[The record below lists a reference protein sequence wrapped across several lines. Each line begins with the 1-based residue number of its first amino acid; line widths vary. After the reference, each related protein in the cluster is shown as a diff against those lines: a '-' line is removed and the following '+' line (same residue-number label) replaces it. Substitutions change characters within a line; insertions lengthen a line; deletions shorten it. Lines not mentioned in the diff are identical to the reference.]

1 MSNNGNI
8 TKVEG
13 SKEFIEFLK
22 FSEEVGMDS
31 SMVQAAGGNTSMK
44 LGDTMWVK
52 ASGKWLMNACSEEIM
67 VPVKTLKVQ
76 SIIKNEGTNN
86 EKLIN
91 NTISDDSNT
100 NLRPS
105 VETPLHAALDFK
117 YVLHTHDVNII
128 SFAILKNSQTK
139 LDKLLSGFKWK
150 FIPYIKPGIKL
161 SRIILKIKSKEDNV
175 FILQNHGLI
184 VCGDDLEEIKKLNF
198 KIRDCLK
205 NELNKK
211 IIIKSKNDNNFE
223 INLNN
228 TQYKLLNE
236 DYAFDLAN
244 NKSWLKKISLGAF
257 LPDILVFLGPK
268 ILQIKPDEKKLSFK
282 LNKLSKLSL
291 PFNSCI
297 ILSGYG
303 VIIRKDS
310 LNGTIEMIKLLSELM
325 HRVPEEEKLEY
336 FNDGQVLSL
345 LNWEAEHYRQKLN
358 QIY

>member
-345 LNWEAEHYRQKLN
+345 INWEAEHYRQKLN

>member
-1 MSNNGNI
+1 MNTISK
-8 TKVEG
+8 TKVEDTEEFIKFLEF
-13 SKEFIEFLK
+13 SKE
-22 FSEEVGMDS
+22 VGLDS
-31 SMVQAAGGNTSMK
+31 SMVQAAGGNTSIK

-67 VPVKTLKVQ
+67 VPVKTSKVK
-76 SIIKNEGTNN
+76 SILKNEGPND
-86 EKLIN
+86 EELIN
-91 NTISDDSNT
+91 KTICDDSNT

-128 SFAILKNSQTK
+128 SFAILKNSKIK
-139 LDKLLSGFKWK
+139 LDELLRGFKWK
-150 FIPYIKPGIKL
+150 FIPYIKPGIELSKL
-161 SRIILKIKSKEDNV
+161 LLQIKSREDNV

-184 VCGDDLEEIKKLNF
+184 VCGDDLDEIKKLNL
-198 KIRDCLK
+198 KIRDCLQ
-205 NELNKK
+205 NELNKN
-211 IIIKSKNDNNFE
+211 IIIKSEDNSNFE

-228 TQYKLLNE
+228 TQYKILNE

-257 LPDILVFLGPK
+257 LPDVLIFLGPK

-310 LNGTIEMIKLLSELM
+310 LNGTIEMIKLLYELM
-325 HRVPEEEKLEY
+325 HRVPEEEELEY

>member
-1 MSNNGNI
+1 MNTI
-8 TKVEG
+8 RKTKIEDTEEFIKFLEF
-13 SKEFIEFLK
+13 SKEIGL
-22 FSEEVGMDS
+22 DS
-31 SMVQAAGGNTSMK
+31 SMVQAAGGNTSIK

-67 VPVKTLKVQ
+67 VPVKTSEVK
-76 SIIKNEGTNN
+76 SILKNEGPND
-86 EKLIN
+86 EELIN
-91 NTISDDSNT
+91 KTISDDSNT

-105 VETPLHAALDFK
+105 VETPLHAVLDFK

-128 SFAILKNSQTK
+128 SFAILKNSKTK
-139 LDKLLSGFKWK
+139 LDELLREFKWK
-150 FIPYIKPGIKL
+150 FIPYIKPGIELSKL
-161 SRIILKIKSKEDNV
+161 LLKLKSKEDNV

-184 VCGDDLEEIKKLNF
+184 VCGDDLDEIKKLNL
-198 KIRDCLK
+198 KIRDCLQ
-205 NELNKK
+205 NELNKN
-211 IIIKSKNDNNFE
+211 IIIKSENNNNFE
-223 INLNN
+223 INLKN
-228 TQYKLLNE
+228 TQYKILNE

-257 LPDILVFLGPK
+257 LPDVLIFLGPK

-310 LNGTIEMIKLLSELM
+310 LNGTVEMIKLLYELM
-325 HRVPEEEKLEY
+325 HRVPEEEELEY

>member
-1 MSNNGNI
+1 MKAKD
-8 TKVEG
+8 TH
-13 SKEFIEFLK
+13 EFTNFLK
-22 FSEEVGMDS
+22 FSKEVGLDS

-291 PFNSCI
+291 PFNTCI

>member
-1 MSNNGNI
+1 MKNNDGI
-8 TKVEG
+8 MKVKDTHEFTNFLEF
-13 SKEFIEFLK
+13 SKE
-22 FSEEVGMDS
+22 VGLDS

-44 LGDTMWVK
+44 MGDTMWVK
-52 ASGKWLMNACSEEIM
+52 ASGKWLMKACSEEIM
-67 VPVKTLKVQ
+67 VPVKTLKVL
-76 SIIKNEGTNN
+76 SIIKKEGANDD
-86 EKLIN
+86 ELIN

-161 SRIILKIKSKEDNV
+161 SRLILKIKSKEDNV

-205 NELNKK
+205 NELNKN
-211 IIIKSKNDNNFE
+211 IIIKSKDNNNFE

-303 VIIRKDS
+303 VIVRKDS

-325 HRVPEEEKLEY
+325 RRVPEEEKLEY

>member
-1 MSNNGNI
+1 MEVKD
-8 TKVEG
+8 THEFTDFLEF
-13 SKEFIEFLK
+13 SKE
-22 FSEEVGMDS
+22 VGLDS

-44 LGDTMWVK
+44 LGDIMWVK

-67 VPVKTLKVQ
+67 VPVKTLKVR
-76 SIIKNEGTNN
+76 SIIKNEETND

-139 LDKLLSGFKWK
+139 LNKLLNGFKWK

-161 SRIILKIKSKEDNV
+161 SRLILKIKSNEDNV

-198 KIRDCLK
+198 KIRDCLQK
-205 NELNKK
+205 DLNKN
-211 IIIKSKNDNNFE
+211 IIVKSKNNSNYE
-223 INLNN
+223 INLKN

-257 LPDILVFLGPK
+257 LPDVLVFLGPK

-303 VIIRKDS
+303 VIIRNDS

>member
-1 MSNNGNI
+1 MNSSNI
-8 TKVEG
+8 TRIED
-13 SKEFIEFLK
+13 SQEFIEFLK
-22 FSEEVGMDS
+22 FSKEVGLDS
-31 SMVQAAGGNTSMK
+31 SMVQAAGGNTSIK

-67 VPVKTLKVQ
+67 IPVKTSKVK
-76 SIIKNEGTNN
+76 SILKNEGPNDD
-86 EKLIN
+86 KLIN
-91 NTISDDSNT
+91 NTISDESNT

-128 SFAILKNSQTK
+128 SFAILKNSRIK
-139 LDKLLSGFKWK
+139 LDKSLRGFKWK
-150 FIPYIKPGIKL
+150 FIPYIKPGIELSKL
-161 SRIILKIKSKEDNV
+161 LLKIKSKEDNV
-175 FILQNHGLI
+175 FILQNHGLV
-184 VCGDDLEEIKKLNF
+184 VCGDDLDEIKKLNL
-198 KIRDCLK
+198 KIRDRLQS
-205 NELNKK
+205 ELNKN
-211 IIIKSKNDNNFE
+211 IIIKPKDYNNLE

-236 DYAFDLAN
+236 DYAFILAN

-268 ILQIKPDEKKLSFK
+268 ILQINPIKNKLSFE

-310 LNGTIEMIKLLSELM
+310 LNGTIEMIKLLYELM
-325 HRVPEEEKLEY
+325 HRVPEEEELEY
-336 FNDGQVLSL
+336 FNDNQILSL

>member
-1 MSNNGNI
+1 MNTI
-8 TKVEG
+8 TKTKIEDTEEFIKFLEF
-13 SKEFIEFLK
+13 SKEIGL
-22 FSEEVGMDS
+22 DS
-31 SMVQAAGGNTSMK
+31 SMVQAAGGNTSIK

-67 VPVKTLKVQ
+67 VPVKTSEVK
-76 SIIKNEGTNN
+76 SILKNEGPND
-86 EKLIN
+86 EELIN
-91 NTISDDSNT
+91 KTISDDSNT

-105 VETPLHAALDFK
+105 VETPLHAVLDFK

-128 SFAILKNSQTK
+128 SFAILKNSKTK
-139 LDKLLSGFKWK
+139 LDELLREFKWK
-150 FIPYIKPGIKL
+150 FIPYIKPGIELSKL
-161 SRIILKIKSKEDNV
+161 LLKLKSKEDNV

-184 VCGDDLEEIKKLNF
+184 VCGDDLDEIKKLNL
-198 KIRDCLK
+198 KIRDCLQ
-205 NELNKK
+205 NELNKN
-211 IIIKSKNDNNFE
+211 IIIKSENNNNFE
-223 INLNN
+223 INLKN
-228 TQYKLLNE
+228 TQYKILNE

-257 LPDILVFLGPK
+257 LPDVLIFLGPK

-297 ILSGYG
+297 ILLGYG

-310 LNGTIEMIKLLSELM
+310 LNGTVEMIKLLYELM
-325 HRVPEEEKLEY
+325 HRVPEEEELEY

>member
-1 MSNNGNI
+1 MNTI
-8 TKVEG
+8 CKTKVEDTEEFIKFLEF
-13 SKEFIEFLK
+13 SKE
-22 FSEEVGMDS
+22 VGLDS
-31 SMVQAAGGNTSMK
+31 SMVQAAGGNTSIK

-67 VPVKTLKVQ
+67 VPVKTSKVK
-76 SIIKNEGTNN
+76 SILKNEGPND
-86 EKLIN
+86 EELIN
-91 NTISDDSNT
+91 KTICDDSNT

-128 SFAILKNSQTK
+128 SFAILKNSKIK
-139 LDKLLSGFKWK
+139 LDELLRGFKWK
-150 FIPYIKPGIKL
+150 FIPYIKPGIELSKL
-161 SRIILKIKSKEDNV
+161 LLQIKSREDNV

-184 VCGDDLEEIKKLNF
+184 VCGDDLDEIKKLNL
-198 KIRDCLK
+198 KIRDCLQ
-205 NELNKK
+205 NELNKN
-211 IIIKSKNDNNFE
+211 ILIKSEDNNNFE

-228 TQYKLLNE
+228 TQYKILNE

-257 LPDILVFLGPK
+257 LPDVLIFLGPK

-310 LNGTIEMIKLLSELM
+310 LNGTIEMIKLLYELM
-325 HRVPEEEKLEY
+325 HRVPEEEELEY

-345 LNWEAEHYRQKLN
+345 LNWEAEHYRQKIN

>member
-1 MSNNGNI
+1 MNTI
-8 TKVEG
+8 RKTKIEDTEEFIKFLEF
-13 SKEFIEFLK
+13 SKEIGL
-22 FSEEVGMDS
+22 DS
-31 SMVQAAGGNTSMK
+31 SMVQAAGGNTSIK

-67 VPVKTLKVQ
+67 VPVKTSEVK
-76 SIIKNEGTNN
+76 SILKNEGPND
-86 EKLIN
+86 EELIN
-91 NTISDDSNT
+91 KTISDDSNT

-128 SFAILKNSQTK
+128 SFAILNNSKTK
-139 LDKLLSGFKWK
+139 LDELLRGFKWK
-150 FIPYIKPGIKL
+150 FIPYIKPGIELSKL
-161 SRIILKIKSKEDNV
+161 LLKLKSKEDNV

-184 VCGDDLEEIKKLNF
+184 VCGDDLDEIKKLNL
-198 KIRDCLK
+198 KIRDCLQ
-205 NELNKK
+205 NELNKN
-211 IIIKSKNDNNFE
+211 IIIKSENNNNFE
-223 INLNN
+223 INLKN
-228 TQYKLLNE
+228 TQYKILNE

-257 LPDILVFLGPK
+257 LPDVLIFLGPK

-310 LNGTIEMIKLLSELM
+310 LNGTVEMIKLLYELM
-325 HRVPEEEKLEY
+325 HRVPEEEELEY

>member
-1 MSNNGNI
+1 MNTISK
-8 TKVEG
+8 TKVEDTEEFIKFLEF
-13 SKEFIEFLK
+13 SKE
-22 FSEEVGMDS
+22 VGLDS
-31 SMVQAAGGNTSMK
+31 SMVQAAGGNTSIK

-67 VPVKTLKVQ
+67 VPVKTSKVK
-76 SIIKNEGTNN
+76 SILKNEGPND
-86 EKLIN
+86 EELIN
-91 NTISDDSNT
+91 KTICDDSNT

-128 SFAILKNSQTK
+128 SFAILKNSKIK
-139 LDKLLSGFKWK
+139 LDELLRGFKWK
-150 FIPYIKPGIKL
+150 FIPYIKPGIELSKL
-161 SRIILKIKSKEDNV
+161 LLQIKSREDNV

-184 VCGDDLEEIKKLNF
+184 VCGDDLDEIKKLNL
-198 KIRDCLK
+198 KIRDCLQ
-205 NELNKK
+205 NELNKN
-211 IIIKSKNDNNFE
+211 IIIKSEDNSNFE

-228 TQYKLLNE
+228 TQYKILNE

-257 LPDILVFLGPK
+257 LPDVLIFLGPK

-310 LNGTIEMIKLLSELM
+310 LNGTIEMIKLLYELM
-325 HRVPEEEKLEY
+325 HRVPEEEELEY

-345 LNWEAEHYRQKLN
+345 LNWEAEHYRQKIN

>member
-1 MSNNGNI
+1 MNTI
-8 TKVEG
+8 TKTKIEDTEEFIKFLEF
-13 SKEFIEFLK
+13 SKEIGL
-22 FSEEVGMDS
+22 DS
-31 SMVQAAGGNTSMK
+31 SMVQAAGGNTSIK

-67 VPVKTLKVQ
+67 VPVKTSEVK
-76 SIIKNEGTNN
+76 SILKNEGPND
-86 EKLIN
+86 EELIN
-91 NTISDDSNT
+91 KTISDDSNT

-128 SFAILKNSQTK
+128 SFAILKNSKTK
-139 LDKLLSGFKWK
+139 LDELLREFKWK
-150 FIPYIKPGIKL
+150 FIPYIKPGIELSKL
-161 SRIILKIKSKEDNV
+161 LLKLKSKEDNV

-184 VCGDDLEEIKKLNF
+184 VCGDDLDEIKKLNL
-198 KIRDCLK
+198 KIRDCLQ
-205 NELNKK
+205 NELNKN
-211 IIIKSKNDNNFE
+211 IIIKSENNNNFK
-223 INLNN
+223 INLKN
-228 TQYKLLNE
+228 TQYKILNE

-257 LPDILVFLGPK
+257 LPDVLIFLGPK

-310 LNGTIEMIKLLSELM
+310 LNGTVEMIKLLYELM
-325 HRVPEEEKLEY
+325 HRVPEEEELEY

>member
-1 MSNNGNI
+1 MNTISK
-8 TKVEG
+8 TKVEDTEEFIKFLEF
-13 SKEFIEFLK
+13 SKE
-22 FSEEVGMDS
+22 VGLDS
-31 SMVQAAGGNTSMK
+31 SMVQAAGGNTSIK

-67 VPVKTLKVQ
+67 VPVKTSKVK
-76 SIIKNEGTNN
+76 SILKNEGPND
-86 EKLIN
+86 EELIN
-91 NTISDDSNT
+91 KTICDDSNT

-128 SFAILKNSQTK
+128 SFAILKNSKIK
-139 LDKLLSGFKWK
+139 LDELLRGFKWK
-150 FIPYIKPGIKL
+150 FIPYIKPGIELSKL
-161 SRIILKIKSKEDNV
+161 LLQIKSREDNV

-184 VCGDDLEEIKKLNF
+184 VCGDDLDEIKKLNL
-198 KIRDCLK
+198 KIRDCLQ
-205 NELNKK
+205 NELNKN
-211 IIIKSKNDNNFE
+211 IIIKSEDNNNFE

-228 TQYKLLNE
+228 TQYKILNE

-257 LPDILVFLGPK
+257 LPDVLIFLGPK

-310 LNGTIEMIKLLSELM
+310 LNGTIEMIKLLYELM
-325 HRVPEEEKLEY
+325 RRVPEEEELEY

>member
-1 MSNNGNI
+1 MNTI
-8 TKVEG
+8 TKTKIEDTEEFIKFLEF
-13 SKEFIEFLK
+13 SKEIGL
-22 FSEEVGMDS
+22 DS
-31 SMVQAAGGNTSMK
+31 SMVQAAGGNTSIK

-67 VPVKTLKVQ
+67 VPVKTSEVK
-76 SIIKNEGTNN
+76 SILKNEGPND
-86 EKLIN
+86 EELIN
-91 NTISDDSNT
+91 KTISDDSNT

-128 SFAILKNSQTK
+128 SFAILKNSKTK
-139 LDKLLSGFKWK
+139 LDELLREFKWK
-150 FIPYIKPGIKL
+150 FIPYIKPGIELSKL
-161 SRIILKIKSKEDNV
+161 LLKLKSKEDNV

-184 VCGDDLEEIKKLNF
+184 VCGDDLDEIKKLNL
-198 KIRDCLK
+198 KIRDCLQ
-205 NELNKK
+205 NELNKN
-211 IIIKSKNDNNFE
+211 IIIKSENNNNFE
-223 INLNN
+223 INLKN
-228 TQYKLLNE
+228 TQYKILNE

-257 LPDILVFLGPK
+257 LPDVLIFLGPK

-310 LNGTIEMIKLLSELM
+310 LNGTVEMIKLLYELM
-325 HRVPEEEKLEY
+325 HRVPEEEELEY

>member
-1 MSNNGNI
+1 MGNSN
-8 TKVEG
+8 TSKVKV
-13 SKEFIEFLK
+13 SQEFIEFLE
-22 FSEEVGMDS
+22 FSKEVGLDS

-44 LGDTMWVK
+44 MGDTMWVK

-67 VPVKTLKVQ
+67 VPVKTSKVK
-76 SIIKNEGTNN
+76 SILKNEGPND
-86 EKLIN
+86 EELIN
-91 NTISDDSNT
+91 KTICDDSNT

-128 SFAILKNSQTK
+128 SFAILKNSKTK
-139 LDKLLSGFKWK
+139 LDELLREFKWK
-150 FIPYIKPGIKL
+150 FIPYIKPGIELSKL
-161 SRIILKIKSKEDNV
+161 LLQIKSREDNV

-184 VCGDDLEEIKKLNF
+184 VCGDDLDEIKKLNL
-198 KIRDCLK
+198 KIRDCLQ
-205 NELNKK
+205 NELNKN
-211 IIIKSKNDNNFE
+211 IIIKSEDNNNFE

-228 TQYKLLNE
+228 TQYKILNE

-244 NKSWLKKISLGAF
+244 NKSWLKKKSLGAF
-257 LPDILVFLGPK
+257 LPDVLIFLGPK

-310 LNGTIEMIKLLSELM
+310 LNGTIEMIKLLYELM
-325 HRVPEEEKLEY
+325 HRVPEEEELEY

>member
-1 MSNNGNI
+1 MNTI
-8 TKVEG
+8 IKTKVEDTEEFIKFLEF
-13 SKEFIEFLK
+13 SKE
-22 FSEEVGMDS
+22 VGLDS
-31 SMVQAAGGNTSMK
+31 SMVQAAGGNTSIK

-67 VPVKTLKVQ
+67 VPVKTSKVK
-76 SIIKNEGTNN
+76 SILKNEGPND
-86 EKLIN
+86 EELIN
-91 NTISDDSNT
+91 KTICDDSNT

-128 SFAILKNSQTK
+128 SFAILKNSKIK
-139 LDKLLSGFKWK
+139 LDELLRGFKWK
-150 FIPYIKPGIKL
+150 FIPYIKPGIELSKL
-161 SRIILKIKSKEDNV
+161 LLQIKSREDNV

-184 VCGDDLEEIKKLNF
+184 VCGDDLDEIKKLNL
-198 KIRDCLK
+198 KIRDCLQ
-205 NELNKK
+205 NELNKN
-211 IIIKSKNDNNFE
+211 IIIKSEDNNNFE

-228 TQYKLLNE
+228 TQYKILNE

-257 LPDILVFLGPK
+257 LPDVLIFLGPK

-310 LNGTIEMIKLLSELM
+310 LNGTIEMIKLLYELM
-325 HRVPEEEKLEY
+325 HRVPEEEELEY

-345 LNWEAEHYRQKLN
+345 LNWEAEHYRQKIN

>member
-1 MSNNGNI
+1 MNTI
-8 TKVEG
+8 TKTKIEDTEEFIKFLEF
-13 SKEFIEFLK
+13 SKEIGL
-22 FSEEVGMDS
+22 DS
-31 SMVQAAGGNTSMK
+31 SMVQAAGGNTSIK

-67 VPVKTLKVQ
+67 VPVKTSEVK
-76 SIIKNEGTNN
+76 SILKNEGPND
-86 EKLIN
+86 EEIIN
-91 NTISDDSNT
+91 KKISDESNT

-128 SFAILKNSQTK
+128 SFAILKNSKTK
-139 LDKLLSGFKWK
+139 LDELLREFKWK
-150 FIPYIKPGIKL
+150 FIPYIKPGIELSKL
-161 SRIILKIKSKEDNV
+161 LLKLKSKEDNV

-184 VCGDDLEEIKKLNF
+184 VCGDDLDEIKKLNL
-198 KIRDCLK
+198 KIRDCLQ
-205 NELNKK
+205 NELNKN
-211 IIIKSKNDNNFE
+211 IIIKSENNNNFE
-223 INLNN
+223 INLKN
-228 TQYKLLNE
+228 TQYKILNE

-244 NKSWLKKISLGAF
+244 NKSWLKKISLGSF
-257 LPDILVFLGPK
+257 LPDVLIFLGPK

-310 LNGTIEMIKLLSELM
+310 LNGTVEMIKLLYELM
-325 HRVPEEEKLEY
+325 HRVPEEEELEY

>member
-1 MSNNGNI
+1 MNTI
-8 TKVEG
+8 IKTKVEDTEEFIKFLEF
-13 SKEFIEFLK
+13 SKE
-22 FSEEVGMDS
+22 VGLDS
-31 SMVQAAGGNTSMK
+31 SMVQAAGGNTSIK

-67 VPVKTLKVQ
+67 VPVKTSKVK
-76 SIIKNEGTNN
+76 SILKNEGPND
-86 EKLIN
+86 EELIN
-91 NTISDDSNT
+91 KTICDDSNT

-128 SFAILKNSQTK
+128 SFAILKNSKIK
-139 LDKLLSGFKWK
+139 LDELLRGFKWK
-150 FIPYIKPGIKL
+150 FIPYIKPGIELSKL
-161 SRIILKIKSKEDNV
+161 LLQIKSREDNV

-184 VCGDDLEEIKKLNF
+184 VCGDDLDEIKKLNL
-198 KIRDCLK
+198 KIRDCLQ
-205 NELNKK
+205 NELNKN
-211 IIIKSKNDNNFE
+211 IIIKSEDNNNFE

-228 TQYKLLNE
+228 TQYKILNE

-257 LPDILVFLGPK
+257 LPDVLIFLGPK

-282 LNKLSKLSL
+282 LNKLSELSL

-310 LNGTIEMIKLLSELM
+310 LNGTIEMIKLLYELM
-325 HRVPEEEKLEY
+325 RRVPEEEELEY

-345 LNWEAEHYRQKLN
+345 LNWEAEHYRQKIN
-358 QIY
+358 QFY

>member
-1 MSNNGNI
+1 MNTISK
-8 TKVEG
+8 TKVEDTEEFIKFLEF
-13 SKEFIEFLK
+13 SKE
-22 FSEEVGMDS
+22 VGLDS
-31 SMVQAAGGNTSMK
+31 SMVQAAGGNTSIK

-67 VPVKTLKVQ
+67 VPVKTSKVK
-76 SIIKNEGTNN
+76 SILNNEGPND
-86 EKLIN
+86 EELIN
-91 NTISDDSNT
+91 KTICDDSNT

-128 SFAILKNSQTK
+128 SFAILKNSKIK
-139 LDKLLSGFKWK
+139 LDELLRGFKWK
-150 FIPYIKPGIKL
+150 FIPYIKPGIELSKL
-161 SRIILKIKSKEDNV
+161 LLQIKSREDNV

-184 VCGDDLEEIKKLNF
+184 VCGDDLDEIKKLNL
-198 KIRDCLK
+198 KIRDCLQ
-205 NELNKK
+205 NELNKN
-211 IIIKSKNDNNFE
+211 IIIKSEDNNNFE

-228 TQYKLLNE
+228 TQYKILNE

-257 LPDILVFLGPK
+257 LPDVLIFLGPK

-310 LNGTIEMIKLLSELM
+310 LNGTIEMIKLLYELM
-325 HRVPEEEKLEY
+325 HRVPEEEELEY

-345 LNWEAEHYRQKLN
+345 LNWEAEHYRQKIN

>member
-1 MSNNGNI
+1 MNTISK
-8 TKVEG
+8 TKVEDTEEFIKFLEF
-13 SKEFIEFLK
+13 SKE
-22 FSEEVGMDS
+22 VGLDS
-31 SMVQAAGGNTSMK
+31 SMVQAAGGNTSIK

-67 VPVKTLKVQ
+67 VPVKTSKVK
-76 SIIKNEGTNN
+76 SILKNEGPND
-86 EKLIN
+86 EELIN
-91 NTISDDSNT
+91 KTISDDSNT

-128 SFAILKNSQTK
+128 SFAILKNSKIK
-139 LDKLLSGFKWK
+139 LDELLRGFKWK
-150 FIPYIKPGIKL
+150 FIPYIKPGIELSKL
-161 SRIILKIKSKEDNV
+161 LLQIKSREDNV

-184 VCGDDLEEIKKLNF
+184 VCGDDLDEIKKLNL
-198 KIRDCLK
+198 KIRDCLQ
-205 NELNKK
+205 NELNKN
-211 IIIKSKNDNNFE
+211 IIIKSEDNNNFE

-228 TQYKLLNE
+228 TQYKILNE

-257 LPDILVFLGPK
+257 LPDVLIFLGPK

-310 LNGTIEMIKLLSELM
+310 LNGTIEMIKLLYELM
-325 HRVPEEEKLEY
+325 HRVPEEEELEY

-345 LNWEAEHYRQKLN
+345 LNWEAEHYRQKIN

>member
-1 MSNNGNI
+1 MNTISK
-8 TKVEG
+8 TKVEDTEEFIKFLEF
-13 SKEFIEFLK
+13 SKE
-22 FSEEVGMDS
+22 VGLDS
-31 SMVQAAGGNTSMK
+31 SMVQAAGGNTSIK

-67 VPVKTLKVQ
+67 VPVKTSKVK
-76 SIIKNEGTNN
+76 SILKNEGPND
-86 EKLIN
+86 EELIN
-91 NTISDDSNT
+91 KTICDDSNT

-128 SFAILKNSQTK
+128 SFAILKNSKIK
-139 LDKLLSGFKWK
+139 LDELLRGFKWK
-150 FIPYIKPGIKL
+150 FIPYIKPGIELSKL
-161 SRIILKIKSKEDNV
+161 LLQIKSREDNV

-184 VCGDDLEEIKKLNF
+184 VCGDDLDEIKKLNL
-198 KIRDCLK
+198 KIRDCLQ
-205 NELNKK
+205 NELNKN
-211 IIIKSKNDNNFE
+211 IIIKSEDNNNFE

-228 TQYKLLNE
+228 TQYKILNE

-257 LPDILVFLGPK
+257 LPDVLIFLGPK

-310 LNGTIEMIKLLSELM
+310 LNGTIEMIKLLYELM
-325 HRVPEEEKLEY
+325 HRVPEEEELEY

-345 LNWEAEHYRQKLN
+345 LNWEAEHYRQKIN

>member
-1 MSNNGNI
+1 MNTI
-8 TKVEG
+8 TKTKIEDTEEFIKFLEF
-13 SKEFIEFLK
+13 SKEIGL
-22 FSEEVGMDS
+22 DS
-31 SMVQAAGGNTSMK
+31 SMVQAAGGNTSIK

-67 VPVKTLKVQ
+67 VPVKTSEVKSILKNDGPNDEE
-76 SIIKNEGTNN
+76 IINK
-86 EKLIN
+86 K
-91 NTISDDSNT
+91 ISDDSNT

-128 SFAILKNSQTK
+128 SFAILKNSKTK
-139 LDKLLSGFKWK
+139 LDELLREFKWK
-150 FIPYIKPGIKL
+150 FIPYIKPGIELSKL
-161 SRIILKIKSKEDNV
+161 LLKLKSKEDNV

-184 VCGDDLEEIKKLNF
+184 VCGDDLDEIKKLNL
-198 KIRDCLK
+198 KIRDCLQ
-205 NELNKK
+205 NELNKN
-211 IIIKSKNDNNFE
+211 IIIKSENNNNFE
-223 INLNN
+223 INLKN
-228 TQYKLLNE
+228 TQYKILNE

-244 NKSWLKKISLGAF
+244 NKSWLKKISLGSF
-257 LPDILVFLGPK
+257 LPDVLIFLGPK

-310 LNGTIEMIKLLSELM
+310 LNGTVEMIKLLYELM
-325 HRVPEEEKLEY
+325 HRVPEEEELEY

>member
-1 MSNNGNI
+1 M
-8 TKVEG
+8 KV
-13 SKEFIEFLK
+13 KDTHEFTDFLK
-22 FSEEVGMDS
+22 FSKEVGQDS

-67 VPVKTLKVQ
+67 VPVKTSKVR
-76 SIIKNEGTNN
+76 SIIKNEGKND

-139 LDKLLSGFKWK
+139 LNKLLNGFKWK

-161 SRIILKIKSKEDNV
+161 SRLILKIKSKEDNV

-184 VCGDDLEEIKKLNF
+184 VCGDNLEEIKKLNF
-198 KIRDCLK
+198 KIRECLQ
-205 NELNKK
+205 NELNKN
-211 IIIKSKNDNNFE
+211 IIVKSKDNSNYE
-223 INLNN
+223 MNLKN
-228 TQYKLLNE
+228 TQYKLLDE

-257 LPDILVFLGPK
+257 LPDVLVFLGPK

-303 VIIRKDS
+303 VIIRNDS

-325 HRVPEEEKLEY
+325 HRVPEEEELEY

>member
-1 MSNNGNI
+1 MNTI
-8 TKVEG
+8 TKTKIEDTEEFIKFLEF
-13 SKEFIEFLK
+13 SKEIGL
-22 FSEEVGMDS
+22 DS
-31 SMVQAAGGNTSMK
+31 SMVQAAGGNTSIK

-67 VPVKTLKVQ
+67 VPVKTSEVK
-76 SIIKNEGTNN
+76 SILKNEGPND
-86 EKLIN
+86 EEIIN
-91 NTISDDSNT
+91 KKISDESNT

-128 SFAILKNSQTK
+128 SFAILKNSKTK
-139 LDKLLSGFKWK
+139 LDELLREFKWK
-150 FIPYIKPGIKL
+150 FIPYIKPGIELSKL
-161 SRIILKIKSKEDNV
+161 LLKLKSKEDNV

-184 VCGDDLEEIKKLNF
+184 VCGDDLDEIKKLNL
-198 KIRDCLK
+198 KIRDCLQ
-205 NELNKK
+205 NELNKN
-211 IIIKSKNDNNFE
+211 IIIKSENNNNFE
-223 INLNN
+223 INLKN
-228 TQYKLLNE
+228 TQYKILNE

-257 LPDILVFLGPK
+257 LPDVLIFLGPK

-310 LNGTIEMIKLLSELM
+310 LNGTVEMIKLLYELM
-325 HRVPEEEKLEY
+325 HRVPEEEELEY

>member
-1 MSNNGNI
+1 LNTISK
-8 TKVEG
+8 TKVEDTEEFIKFLEF
-13 SKEFIEFLK
+13 SKE
-22 FSEEVGMDS
+22 VGLDS
-31 SMVQAAGGNTSMK
+31 SMVQAAGGNTSIK

-67 VPVKTLKVQ
+67 VPVKTSKVK
-76 SIIKNEGTNN
+76 SILNNEGPND
-86 EKLIN
+86 EELIN
-91 NTISDDSNT
+91 KTICDDSNT

-128 SFAILKNSQTK
+128 SFAILKNSKIK
-139 LDKLLSGFKWK
+139 LDELLRGFKWK
-150 FIPYIKPGIKL
+150 FIPYIKPGIELSKL
-161 SRIILKIKSKEDNV
+161 LLQIKSREDNV

-184 VCGDDLEEIKKLNF
+184 VCGDDLDEIKKLNL
-198 KIRDCLK
+198 KIRDCLQ
-205 NELNKK
+205 NELNKN
-211 IIIKSKNDNNFE
+211 IIIKSEDNNNFE

-228 TQYKLLNE
+228 TQYKILNE

-257 LPDILVFLGPK
+257 LPDVLIFLGPK

-310 LNGTIEMIKLLSELM
+310 LNGTIEMIKLLYELM
-325 HRVPEEEKLEY
+325 HRVPEEEELEY

-345 LNWEAEHYRQKLN
+345 LNWEAEHYRQKIN

>member
-1 MSNNGNI
+1 LNTISK
-8 TKVEG
+8 TKVEDTEEFIKFLEF
-13 SKEFIEFLK
+13 SKE
-22 FSEEVGMDS
+22 VGLDS
-31 SMVQAAGGNTSMK
+31 SMVQAAGGNTSIK

-67 VPVKTLKVQ
+67 VPVKTSKVK
-76 SIIKNEGTNN
+76 SILKNEGPND
-86 EKLIN
+86 EELIN
-91 NTISDDSNT
+91 KTICDDSNT

-128 SFAILKNSQTK
+128 SFAILKNSKIK
-139 LDKLLSGFKWK
+139 LDELLRGFKWK
-150 FIPYIKPGIKL
+150 FIPYIKPGIELSKL
-161 SRIILKIKSKEDNV
+161 LLQIKSREDNV

-184 VCGDDLEEIKKLNF
+184 VCGDDLDEIKKLNL
-198 KIRDCLK
+198 KIRDCLQ
-205 NELNKK
+205 NELNKN
-211 IIIKSKNDNNFE
+211 IIIKSEDNNNFE

-228 TQYKLLNE
+228 TQYKILNE

-257 LPDILVFLGPK
+257 LPDVLIFLGPK

-310 LNGTIEMIKLLSELM
+310 LNGTIEMIKLLYELM
-325 HRVPEEEKLEY
+325 HRVPEEEELEY

-345 LNWEAEHYRQKLN
+345 LNWEAEHYRQKIN

>member
-1 MSNNGNI
+1 MNTISK
-8 TKVEG
+8 TKVEDTEEFIKFLEF
-13 SKEFIEFLK
+13 SKE
-22 FSEEVGMDS
+22 VGLDS
-31 SMVQAAGGNTSMK
+31 SMVQAAGGNTSIK

-67 VPVKTLKVQ
+67 VPVKTSKVK
-76 SIIKNEGTNN
+76 SILKNEGPND
-86 EKLIN
+86 EELIN
-91 NTISDDSNT
+91 KTICDDSNT

-128 SFAILKNSQTK
+128 SFAILKNSKIK
-139 LDKLLSGFKWK
+139 LDELLRGFKWK
-150 FIPYIKPGIKL
+150 FIPYIKPGIELSKL
-161 SRIILKIKSKEDNV
+161 LLQIKSREDNV

-184 VCGDDLEEIKKLNF
+184 VCGDDLDEIKKLNL
-198 KIRDCLK
+198 KIRDCLQ
-205 NELNKK
+205 NELNKN
-211 IIIKSKNDNNFE
+211 IIIKSEDNNNFE

-228 TQYKLLNE
+228 TQYKILNE

-257 LPDILVFLGPK
+257 LPDVLIFLGPK

-310 LNGTIEMIKLLSELM
+310 LNGTIEMIKLLYELM
-325 HRVPEEEKLEY
+325 HRVPEEEELEY

>member
-1 MSNNGNI
+1 LNTI
-8 TKVEG
+8 CKTKVEDTEEFIKFLEF
-13 SKEFIEFLK
+13 SKE
-22 FSEEVGMDS
+22 VGLDS
-31 SMVQAAGGNTSMK
+31 SMVQAAGGNTSIK

-67 VPVKTLKVQ
+67 VPVKTSKVK
-76 SIIKNEGTNN
+76 SILKNEGPND
-86 EKLIN
+86 EELIN
-91 NTISDDSNT
+91 KTICDDSNT

-128 SFAILKNSQTK
+128 SFAILKNSKIK
-139 LDKLLSGFKWK
+139 LDELLRGFKWK
-150 FIPYIKPGIKL
+150 FIPYIKPGIELSKL
-161 SRIILKIKSKEDNV
+161 LLQIKSREDNV

-184 VCGDDLEEIKKLNF
+184 VCGDDLDEIKKLNL
-198 KIRDCLK
+198 KIRDCLQ
-205 NELNKK
+205 NELNKN
-211 IIIKSKNDNNFE
+211 IIIKSEDNNNFE

-228 TQYKLLNE
+228 TQYKILNE

-257 LPDILVFLGPK
+257 LPDVLIFLGPK

-310 LNGTIEMIKLLSELM
+310 LNGTIEMIKLLYELM
-325 HRVPEEEKLEY
+325 HRVPEEEELEY

-345 LNWEAEHYRQKLN
+345 LNWEAEHYRQKIN

>member
-1 MSNNGNI
+1 MNNNDCI
-8 TKVEG
+8 IRVKDTHEFTDFLEF
-13 SKEFIEFLK
+13 SKE
-22 FSEEVGMDS
+22 VGLDS

-67 VPVKTLKVQ
+67 VPVKTLKVR
-76 SIIKNEGTNN
+76 SIIKNEGTND

-139 LDKLLSGFKWK
+139 LNKLLNGFKWK
-150 FIPYIKPGIKL
+150 FVPYIKPGIKL
-161 SRIILKIKSKEDNV
+161 SRLILKIKSKEDNV

-198 KIRDCLK
+198 KIRKCLQ
-205 NELNKK
+205 NELNKN
-211 IIIKSKNDNNFE
+211 IIVKSKDNSNYE
-223 INLNN
+223 MNLKN
-228 TQYKLLNE
+228 TQYKLLDE

-257 LPDILVFLGPK
+257 LPDVLVFLGPK

-303 VIIRKDS
+303 VIIRNDS

-325 HRVPEEEKLEY
+325 HRVPEKEKLEY

>member
-1 MSNNGNI
+1 MNTISK
-8 TKVEG
+8 TKVEDTEEFIKFLEF
-13 SKEFIEFLK
+13 SKE
-22 FSEEVGMDS
+22 VGLDS
-31 SMVQAAGGNTSMK
+31 SMVQAAGGNTSIK

-67 VPVKTLKVQ
+67 VPVKTSKVK
-76 SIIKNEGTNN
+76 SILKNEGPND
-86 EKLIN
+86 EELIN
-91 NTISDDSNT
+91 KTICDDSNT

-128 SFAILKNSQTK
+128 SFAILKNSKIK
-139 LDKLLSGFKWK
+139 LDELLRGFKWK
-150 FIPYIKPGIKL
+150 FIPYIKPGIELSKL
-161 SRIILKIKSKEDNV
+161 LLQIKSREDNV

-184 VCGDDLEEIKKLNF
+184 VCGDDLDEIKKLNL
-198 KIRDCLK
+198 KIRDCLQ
-205 NELNKK
+205 NELNKN
-211 IIIKSKNDNNFE
+211 IIIKSEDNNNFE

-228 TQYKLLNE
+228 TQYKILNE

-257 LPDILVFLGPK
+257 LPDVLIFLGPK

-282 LNKLSKLSL
+282 LNKLSELSL

-310 LNGTIEMIKLLSELM
+310 LNGTIEMIKLLYELM
-325 HRVPEEEKLEY
+325 HRVPEEEELEY

>member
-1 MSNNGNI
+1 MNTI
-8 TKVEG
+8 TKTKIEDTEEFIKFLEF
-13 SKEFIEFLK
+13 SKEIGL
-22 FSEEVGMDS
+22 DS
-31 SMVQAAGGNTSMK
+31 SMVQAAGGNTSIK

-67 VPVKTLKVQ
+67 VPVKTSEVK
-76 SIIKNEGTNN
+76 SILKNEGPND
-86 EKLIN
+86 EELIN
-91 NTISDDSNT
+91 KTISDDSNT

-128 SFAILKNSQTK
+128 SFAILKNSKTK
-139 LDKLLSGFKWK
+139 LDELLREFKWK
-150 FIPYIKPGIKL
+150 FIPYIKPGIELSKL
-161 SRIILKIKSKEDNV
+161 LLKLKSKEDNV

-184 VCGDDLEEIKKLNF
+184 VCGDDLDEIKKLNL
-198 KIRDCLK
+198 KIRDCLQ
-205 NELNKK
+205 NELNKN
-211 IIIKSKNDNNFE
+211 IIIKSENNNNFE
-223 INLNN
+223 INLKN
-228 TQYKLLNE
+228 TQYKILNE

-257 LPDILVFLGPK
+257 LPDVLIFLGPK

-297 ILSGYG
+297 ILLGYG

-310 LNGTIEMIKLLSELM
+310 LNGTVEMIKLLYELM
-325 HRVPEEEKLEY
+325 QRVPEEEELEY

>member
-1 MSNNGNI
+1 LNTISKLNLEENEEFI
-8 TKVEG
+8 KFLEF
-13 SKEFIEFLK
+13 SKE
-22 FSEEVGMDS
+22 VGLDS
-31 SMVQAAGGNTSMK
+31 SMVQAAGGNTSIK

-67 VPVKTLKVQ
+67 VPVKTSKVK
-76 SIIKNEGTNN
+76 SILKNEGPND
-86 EKLIN
+86 EELIN
-91 NTISDDSNT
+91 KTICDDSNT

-128 SFAILKNSQTK
+128 SFAILKNSKIK
-139 LDKLLSGFKWK
+139 LDELLRGFKWK
-150 FIPYIKPGIKL
+150 FIPYIKPGIELSKL
-161 SRIILKIKSKEDNV
+161 LLQIKSREDNV

-184 VCGDDLEEIKKLNF
+184 VCGDDLDEIKKLNL
-198 KIRDCLK
+198 KIRDCLQ
-205 NELNKK
+205 NELNKN
-211 IIIKSKNDNNFE
+211 IIIKSEDNNNFE

-228 TQYKLLNE
+228 TQYKILNE

-257 LPDILVFLGPK
+257 LPDVLIFLGPK

-291 PFNSCI
+291 PFNTCI

-310 LNGTIEMIKLLSELM
+310 LNGTIEMIKLLYELM
-325 HRVPEEEKLEY
+325 HRVPEEEELEY

-345 LNWEAEHYRQKLN
+345 LNWEAEHYRQKIN

>member
-1 MSNNGNI
+1 MNTISK
-8 TKVEG
+8 TKVEDTEEFIKFLEF
-13 SKEFIEFLK
+13 SKE
-22 FSEEVGMDS
+22 VGLDS
-31 SMVQAAGGNTSMK
+31 SMVQAAGGNTSIK

-67 VPVKTLKVQ
+67 VPVKTSKVK
-76 SIIKNEGTNN
+76 SILNNEGPND
-86 EKLIN
+86 EELIN
-91 NTISDDSNT
+91 KTICDDSNT

-128 SFAILKNSQTK
+128 SFAILKNSKIK
-139 LDKLLSGFKWK
+139 LDELLRGFKWK
-150 FIPYIKPGIKL
+150 FIPYIKPGIELSKL
-161 SRIILKIKSKEDNV
+161 LLQIKSREDNV

-184 VCGDDLEEIKKLNF
+184 VCGDDLDEIKKLNL
-198 KIRDCLK
+198 KIRDCLQ
-205 NELNKK
+205 NELNKN
-211 IIIKSKNDNNFE
+211 IIIKSEDNSNFE

-228 TQYKLLNE
+228 TQYKILNE

-257 LPDILVFLGPK
+257 LPDVLIFLGPK

-310 LNGTIEMIKLLSELM
+310 LNGTIEMIKLLYELM
-325 HRVPEEEKLEY
+325 HRVPEEEELEY

-345 LNWEAEHYRQKLN
+345 LNWEAEHYRQKIN